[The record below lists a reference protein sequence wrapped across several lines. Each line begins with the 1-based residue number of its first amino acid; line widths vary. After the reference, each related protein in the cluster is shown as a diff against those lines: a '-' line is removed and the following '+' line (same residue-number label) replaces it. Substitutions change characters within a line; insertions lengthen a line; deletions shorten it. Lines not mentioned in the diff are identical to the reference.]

1 MITIWKPRMR
11 ADTGRREVGLA
22 IHKVMAERET
32 VQVQITYRR
41 KDGSL
46 LYPNT
51 IFEIQRSKLTGWPE
65 EVIKGVRL
73 VIVPLDQFKEVP
85 VR

>member
-1 MITIWKPRMR
+1 MIQIWKPLMR

-22 IHKVMAERET
+22 IHKVMMERET

-46 LYPNT
+46 IYPN
-51 IFEIQRSKLTGWPE
+51 IFEIQRSKLVGYPE
-65 EVIKGVRL
+65 SVIKGVRI
-73 VIVPLDQFKEVP
+73 VKVPLDQFKEVI

>member
-1 MITIWKPRMR
+1 MITIQKPRFR

-22 IHKVMAERET
+22 IDKIVRERDI

-46 LYPNT
+46 LYPN
-51 IFEIQRSKLTGWPE
+51 IFEIHKADLRGYPE
-65 EVIKGVRL
+65 DVIKGVR
-73 VIVPLDQFKEVP
+73 IMIIPIDAFKEVI

>member
-1 MITIWKPRMR
+1 MIQIFKPIMR

-22 IHKVMAERET
+22 VHKILQEGAIVR
-32 VQVQITYRR
+32 VQIIYKR

-46 LYPNT
+46 LYPN
-51 IFEIQRSKLTGWPE
+51 IFEISRAKLVGYPE
-65 EVIKGVRL
+65 DVIKGVR
-73 VIVPLDQFKEVP
+73 IMRVPIDAFQESV